1 MRKWCFP
8 LRGSLFVSLI
18 IGSCLVTS
26 QVLADTSVATVTVK
40 VTVVSEPCVIN
51 NGDPIVVNFGDNLL
65 TTEVNGSNYIQPID
79 YKLSC
84 PDATSDDLKM
94 TISGSGAGFDSRV
107 LQGSQPSLGIKILSD
122 GELMPLNHAL
132 NFNRNTHPVLQ
143 AVPVKDPAGKL
154 SVGNF
159 TASATMS
166 VEYQ

>member
-1 MRKWCFP
+1 MKKRCFS

-26 QVLADTSVATVTVK
+26 QVLADTSVAIVTVK
-40 VTVVSEPCVIN
+40 VTVISEPCVIN

-65 TTEVNGSNYIQPID
+65 TTEVDGNNYIQPVD
-79 YKLSC
+79 YRLSC
-84 PDATSDDLKM
+84 PDATSDDMKM
-94 TISGSGAGFDSRV
+94 TISGTGAGFDGTV
-107 LQGSQPSLGIKILSD
+107 LQGSQPSLGIKILS
-122 GELMPLNHAL
+122 GGNLMPLNQAL
-132 NFNRNTHPVLQ
+132 NFNRNTPPVLQ

-154 SVGNF
+154 TGGAF